1 MKNTISKKLKESNKK
16 GFTLVELLVTIACS
30 AIFLITLTMV
40 FVFVQKIN
48 NNLIKKSSNM
58 YKVRNVKNYILNNY
72 NDNDTIT
79 VDGDDIYYNIYE
91 GESKKIASN
100 TNIKSV
106 VITTADDYVYCTITY
121 DINTLKEFKFIIK
134 PSNN

>member
-1 MKNTISKKLKESNKK
+1 MKNTIGKKLKGSNKK

-79 VDGDDIYYNIYE
+79 VDGNDIYYNIYE

-100 TNIKSV
+100 TDIKSV
-106 VITTADDYVYCTITY
+106 VITKSDDYVYCTITY

-134 PSNN
+134 PSSN

>member
-79 VDGDDIYYNIYE
+79 VDGNDIYYNIYE

-100 TNIKSV
+100 TDIKSV
-106 VITTADDYVYCTITY
+106 VITTTDDYVYCTITY